1 VTDRGTGRLRSGLA
15 ALLSGVSASLDAI
28 VDRFVAALG
37 DLHSARD
44 VGPLVELFAED
55 ATLRKLGMP
64 NEERGKEGARSFWSQ
79 YRDVFGSVDASFQ
92 HVASSDGIAFLKWT
106 SEGTL
111 RNGADFRYEGVSVLE
126 APGESIGSF
135 MTS

>member
-1 VTDRGTGRLRSGLA
+1 MDV
-15 ALLSGVSASLDAI
+15 I

-37 DLHSARD
+37 DLHSNRD

-64 NEERGKEGARSFWSQ
+64 QEERGKKGARSFWRQ

-92 HVASSDGIAFLKWT
+92 HFVSSDGIAFLEWT

-126 APGESIGSF
+126 AQGESIGSF
-135 MTS
+135 RTYYDTAAFLGPRL

>member
-1 VTDRGTGRLRSGLA
+1 MD
-15 ALLSGVSASLDAI
+15 DI

-37 DLHSARD
+37 DLHSTRD
-44 VGPLVELFAED
+44 VGPLVELFADD

-64 NEERGKEGARSFWSQ
+64 HSEHGKEGARSFWHQ

-92 HVASSDGIAFLKWT
+92 HIASEDGIAFLEWT

-111 RNGADFRYEGVSVLE
+111 SNGADFGYAGVSVLE
-126 APGESIGSF
+126 AHGESIDSF
-135 MTS
+135 RTYYDTAAFLGPHL

>member
-1 VTDRGTGRLRSGLA
+1 MAD
-15 ALLSGVSASLDAI
+15 I

-44 VGPLVELFAED
+44 VDPLVELFAED

-64 NEERGKEGARSFWSQ
+64 HEERGKEGARQFWLQ
-79 YRDVFGSVDASFQ
+79 YRDVFGSIDSKFQ
-92 HVASSDGIAFLKWT
+92 HVAHSDGIAFLEWT

-111 RNGADFRYEGVSVLE
+111 SNGAEFSYEGVSVLE
-126 APGESIGSF
+126 ASGDTIDAFRTYYDTAAFLGPHL
-135 MTS
+135 

>member
-1 VTDRGTGRLRSGLA
+1 MDV
-15 ALLSGVSASLDAI
+15 I

-37 DLHSARD
+37 DLHSNRD

-64 NEERGKEGARSFWSQ
+64 QEERGKEGARSFWRQ

-92 HVASSDGIAFLKWT
+92 HFASSDG
-106 SEGTL
+106 SP
-111 RNGADFRYEGVSVLE
+111 S
-126 APGESIGSF
+126 
-135 MTS
+135 

>member
-1 VTDRGTGRLRSGLA
+1 M
-15 ALLSGVSASLDAI
+15 DAI

-37 DLHSARD
+37 DLHSTRD

-64 NEERGKEGARSFWSQ
+64 HEEHGEEGARSFWRQ
-79 YRDVFGSVDASFQ
+79 HRDVFGSVDASFQ
-92 HVASSDGIAFLKWT
+92 HVASSDGIAFLEWT

-111 RNGADFRYEGVSVLE
+111 SSGADFRYEGVSVLE
-126 APGESIGSF
+126 AHGDAIDSF
-135 MTS
+135 RTYYDTAAFLGQRS